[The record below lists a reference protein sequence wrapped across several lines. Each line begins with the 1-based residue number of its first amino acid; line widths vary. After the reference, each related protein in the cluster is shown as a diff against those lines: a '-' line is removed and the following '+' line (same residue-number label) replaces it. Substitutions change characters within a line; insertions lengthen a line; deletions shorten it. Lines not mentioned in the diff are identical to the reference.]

1 MQMPSKY
8 RCIECG
14 HKADELYKNFN
25 GGSAIKICHCE
36 GCGKVVD
43 KYIEYDPV
51 LIFLDA
57 VLHKKQAYRH
67 LLFNYTTTIWKMA
80 LMFLLCDAYIKWDN
94 LDVTQTRRSAQQ
106 DTHIFYAALE
116 WDIYTVFA
124 ISLLEWIVCSMTTVS
139 LVLLDDRLDTDKS
152 LVAHDMSSHFIT
164 TCSLLVHRALVMSSF
179 GKLLAIPAVIWGQT
193 HSSIYLLLA
202 RAFVLTSNISA
213 VQTVRAADSRQSS
226 AVIIVIVAHTAQYLV
241 GQTITQFL
249 YTTTN
254 L

>member
-1 MQMPSKY
+1 MILNMQISSKY
-8 RCIECG
+8 HCIECG
-14 HKADELYKNFN
+14 HQADELYKNFN

-80 LMFLLCDAYIKWDN
+80 LLFLLCDAYIKWDN
-94 LDVTQTRRSAQQ
+94 LDTTQARRTAQQ

-116 WDIYTVFA
+116 WDIYTVFT
-124 ISLLEWIVCSMTTVS
+124 ISLLEWVVCSVTTLC
-139 LVLLDDRLDTDKS
+139 LVLLDDRLLHSDHVTRDQS
-152 LVAHDMSSHFIT
+152 DPLI
-164 TCSLLVHRALVMSSF
+164 TCSLLIHRALVMSSF

-202 RAFVLTSNISA
+202 RAFVVTSNISA
-213 VQTVRAADSRQSS
+213 IQTVRETGSKQSS
-226 AVIIVIVAHTAQYLV
+226 TVLIVVAGHTAQYLV
-241 GQTITQFL
+241 GLCITDWL
-249 YTTTN
+249 YTT
-254 L
+254 